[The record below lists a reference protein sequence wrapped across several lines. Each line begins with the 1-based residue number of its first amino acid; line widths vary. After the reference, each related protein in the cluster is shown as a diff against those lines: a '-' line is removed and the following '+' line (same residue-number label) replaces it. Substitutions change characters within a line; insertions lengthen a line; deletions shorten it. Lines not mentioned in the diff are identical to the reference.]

1 MSGVIRGTCH
11 ALFAHDLALAINL
24 DEAERILAPRPE
36 STEQREGIRGTRRSP
51 RYFQF
56 KPSPLRITTT
66 ASPMVI
72 GTLKTAHAVD
82 AVLYDFGAVSITY
95 SIPFECPLEDLL
107 HLSNALYDNATLLAD
122 ARTRAERL
130 AQTIASALKRPHLSP
145 LVEDYVIFH
154 FELPDAPT
162 EGSDTRHAPSAF
174 IERHRA
180 LLARILRAESGQLS
194 PQEIDE
200 STSSRTSYGPTD
212 AAIVDWNGAILLDP
226 DPQDAHMALEFAN
239 VELLEMRH
247 LDDRLDAA
255 LDEAY
260 DVLERDA
267 RVKDSTR
274 WRPFT
279 RPFTA
284 NLRRVSQL
292 QMESALLFE
301 GVNNAIKLL
310 GDQYLA
316 RVYRHAA
323 QRLHL
328 PEWDAS
334 ILRKLATLESI
345 YEKLSDRQTNRRME
359 TLEWI
364 IIALIAF
371 EIVMSVIDRV
381 RG

>member
-56 KPSPLRITTT
+56 KPSPLRITTA
-66 ASPMVI
+66 ASPLDI
-72 GTLKTAHAVD
+72 GAHKTAHAVD

-95 SIPFECPLEDLL
+95 SIPFECPLQNLL

-130 AQTIASALKRPHLSP
+130 AHTISSALKRPHLSP

-154 FELPDAPT
+154 FELPAVSAAKGD
-162 EGSDTRHAPSAF
+162 SHHSPSSF
-174 IERHRA
+174 IEEHRA
-180 LLARILRAESGQLS
+180 LLAQILRAESGQLS

-200 STSSRTSYGPTD
+200 ATASRTSYGPSD

-267 RVKDSTR
+267 RAKGSTR
-274 WRPFT
+274 WRPFS

-316 RVYRHAA
+316 RVYRYAA

-371 EIVMSVIDRV
+371 EIAMSVVDRV